1 MGWLNKSLSV
11 WAVTPEWSFLIP
23 FLINLEHGWW
33 FLVIHHVVR
42 TLIWK
47 WSKWWVVERHHVWG
61 ENMDSQNLPKMVRL
75 KVKEFDRN
83 DDEEDVLRGNT
94 GFGWTGASFGEP
106 AILWGTLTMLIGS
119 GRTTTILKMS
129 ILSKSDEVM
138 VLRYSSQWE
147 ASERAVV
154 GDLVV
159 GGELLVVAPQQL
171 HEEVEARRVALLLA
185 RLLGEAEHLLS
196 HLRIVG
202 GGWGR
207 GRRWGRDRQ
216 RLGRE
221 EAEGEGREQAR
232 EEGRCEDVRIRAGRR
247 MRGRKMWGCED
258 LADSLQLRHSQE
270 QLPKLARHVRVVSH
284 RVVLIQNSVKSLNL
298 RRLSLASE
306 MVVEGIEHMFWYT
319 LIVFVLFLIE
329 NMTTVYDG
337 RLIIVRMPPAR
348 HGRPSLGSLALG
360 QLPSTPSRLM
370 RWKWWW
376 GRWWEWW

>member
-1 MGWLNKSLSV
+1 MIKMVGSWK
-11 WAVTPEWSFLIP
+11 
-23 FLINLEHGWW
+23 
-33 FLVIHHVVR
+33 
-42 TLIWK
+42 TLI
-47 WSKWWVVERHHVWG
+47 WG
-61 ENMDSQNLPKMVRL
+61 ENMVSQNLPKMVRL

-83 DDEEDVLRGNT
+83 DDEEDVLWGNT
-94 GFGWTGASFGEP
+94 GFGWTGASFGEL

-154 GDLVV
+154 GDLVE

-221 EAEGEGREQAR
+221 EAEGEEAEGEGREQAR
-232 EEGRCEDVRIRAGRR
+232 EEGRCEDV
-247 MRGRKMWGCED
+247 KMWGPGRLFAAQAFAGAAPQTCSACQGSRPPCSPD
-258 LADSLQLRHSQE
+258 
-270 QLPKLARHVRVVSH
+270 PKLS
-284 RVVLIQNSVKSLNL
+284 
-298 RRLSLASE
+298 
-306 MVVEGIEHMFWYT
+306 
-319 LIVFVLFLIE
+319 
-329 NMTTVYDG
+329 
-337 RLIIVRMPPAR
+337 
-348 HGRPSLGSLALG
+348 
-360 QLPSTPSRLM
+360 
-370 RWKWWW
+370 
-376 GRWWEWW
+376 